1 MHSIMHEVTVFIVS
15 SHRGSYLLSKRH
27 SCSSLSCKAY
37 LHIDPPRHISLIL
50 RHSRYG
56 YPHCY
61 RGHGISRGFNSAL
74 LTRSLHNSGVWLQ
87 DIKQENS
94 KASAAATQD
103 IVKKDSVAATPQSQP
118 PSDATP
124 ASTASTATVVPPVQ
138 ERAVVKKSL
147 YQRIVDE
154 LKHYYNGFRLL
165 GIDIKIAGR
174 MVWRLLHGQLLTR
187 RERRRVRDS
196 HYMVQCWAV

>member
-1 MHSIMHEVTVFIVS
+1 M
-15 SHRGSYLLSKRH
+15 LSKRH
-27 SCSSLSCKAY
+27 SCSSLSSKAY
-37 LHIDPPRHISLIL
+37 FHVDPPLHISPLLVL

-56 YPHCY
+56 YPLCY
-61 RGHGISRGFNSAL
+61 RGHAISRGYNSAL
-74 LTRSLHNSGVWLQ
+74 LARSLHNSGVWLQ
-87 DIKQENS
+87 DIKQEDS
-94 KASAAATQD
+94 KASPAATQD
-103 IVKKDSVAATPQSQP
+103 TSRGVKKDSVAATPQSQP

-138 ERAVVKKSL
+138 EKAVLKKSL

-174 MVWRLLHGQLLTR
+174 MVWRLLHGQVLSR
-187 RERRRVRDS
+187 RERRRVRDFKCTLYGVALFS
-196 HYMVQCWAV
+196 LSYLTGSIYL